1 MTTLGEKLLV
11 ALAGTILL
19 SVTVVWDARTT
30 TIIRTGPAQFRIDPC
45 VAHDAY
51 AGDSH
56 YRPFLFCRNR

>member
-19 SVTVVWDARTT
+19 SFTVVWDARTT
-30 TIIRTGPAQFRIDPC
+30 IIRTGPAPFRIDPC
-45 VAHDAY
+45 AAHDAY

-56 YRPFLFCRNR
+56 YRPSPSCRNR